1 MRPLIKKALFSAFFY
16 CITLTSIYAHER
28 ILEDLSPKVKSYVVL
43 KYYDL
48 KREAA
53 IAEPEI
59 LNEILLELNCKY
71 NQLNKN
77 VFISQ
82 FSKTSNPIEAVRLIE
97 KIELLCSE

>member
-1 MRPLIKKALFSAFFY
+1 MKLLIKKALFSAFFY
-16 CITLTSIYAHER
+16 CITLTSVCSHER

-53 IAEPEI
+53 LAEPKI

-71 NQLNKN
+71 GQLNN
-77 VFISQ
+77 NDFLSQ
-82 FSKTSNPIEAVRLIE
+82 FNETNDPIEAVRLIE
-97 KIELLCSE
+97 KIELLCSK